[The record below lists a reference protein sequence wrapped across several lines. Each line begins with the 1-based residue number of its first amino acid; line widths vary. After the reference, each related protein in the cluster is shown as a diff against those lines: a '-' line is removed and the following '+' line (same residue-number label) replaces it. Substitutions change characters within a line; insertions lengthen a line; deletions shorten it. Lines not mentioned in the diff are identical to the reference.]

1 MIFSEAAQVVKKDK
15 PAFLTEEEEEEEKK
29 RLGYDPNAASSE
41 STAVKY
47 PPELKCPFGDH
58 IIKDAVLVPCCGHFV
73 CCDDC
78 IREKISKDEVVECP
92 HEDCDQEIGSLE
104 SITPYHN
111 TRRMVNEFLAER
123 RAIKELSQAKTSGS
137 GSGSD
142 AFLDALLDD
151 VDVKF
156 SKDQEQQQQ
165 QQKSPKFDFDDLLN
179 ANGELVKENENLLD
193 SDGQPVGARSG
204 TDSPLQ
210 DSKISSS
217 VAQLQASLAQN
228 ISSRNAGKVDDK
240 QQQPALL
247 PTPPLTIS
255 ENKGPIKDFGLATP
269 PVSQSPPVLHHP
281 LAANLTGSGVAGP
294 GPRMQMQPG
303 PGLQAQQQQQQQ
315 NQFLGM
321 PRMMNPQHQ
330 GQFNPNFP
338 QGK

>member
-1 MIFSEAAQVVKKDK
+1 M
-15 PAFLTEEEEEEEKK
+15 TEEEEEEEKK
-29 RLGYDPNAASSE
+29 RLGYDPNAASSD

-123 RAIKELSQAKTSGS
+123 RANKEASQAKAP

-165 QQKSPKFDFDDLLN
+165 QKSPKFDLDDLLN
-179 ANGELVKENENLLD
+179 ANGELVKESENLLH
-193 SDGQPVGARSG
+193 SDGQPVQVRSG

-228 ISSRNAGKVDDK
+228 ISSSRSAGRVDDK

-255 ENKGPIKDFGLATP
+255 ESKGPIGDLGLATP

-281 LAANLTGSGVAGP
+281 MAANLA
-294 GPRMQMQPG
+294 GPRMHMQPG
-303 PGLQAQQQQQQQ
+303 PALQAQQQQQQQ

-321 PRMMNPQHQ
+321 PRIMNPQHQ
-330 GQFNPNFP
+330 GQFSPNFQAQQVRPNMP
-338 QGK
+338 QGE